1 MRGARRFADH
11 DFLHRR
17 AMVDIV
23 DRLETVTRDFPRAL
37 IVGAGPLTDL
47 LTPACGVGEVTH
59 MDAAPAWLPGDDM
72 RVAADAENLPFAPH
86 AFDLIVSV
94 LTLHAANDILG
105 ALIQARQALKPDG
118 LFIAAVFGE
127 GTLQNLRAAFNE
139 AEIAETGALSARVA
153 PFAALQDFGQA
164 LARAGFAMP
173 VTDVDPV
180 QVSYKDPYSLIRDLR
195 GIGETGA
202 LASRPAALTRA
213 TAASAL
219 QRFSENARETFT
231 IVYLTGWA
239 PDASQPKPLKP
250 GSATASLKA
259 AVKQFEE

>member
-1 MRGARRFADH
+1 MA
-11 DFLHRR
+11 
-17 AMVDIV
+17 DIV

-37 IVGAGPLTDL
+37 FIGAGPLSDL
-47 LTPACGVGEVTH
+47 VTPGCGVHDIIH
-59 MDAAPAWLPGDDM
+59 MDTAAAWLPDGGQ
-72 RVAADAENLPFAPH
+72 RIAADAENLPIAPH

-127 GTLQNLRAAFNE
+127 GTLQNLRAAFSE

-164 LARAGFAMP
+164 LARAGFTMP

-180 QVSYKDPYSLIRDLR
+180 RVTYKDPYNLIGDLR

-202 LASRPAALTRA
+202 LASRPAPLMRT

-219 QRFSENARETFT
+219 HRFSQKDSETFT

-239 PDASQPKPLKP
+239 PDASQPQPLKP
-250 GSATASLKA
+250 GSGRASMAA
-259 AVKQFEE
+259 AVKKFEA

>member
-1 MRGARRFADH
+1 MS
-11 DFLHRR
+11 
-17 AMVDIV
+17 DIV

-37 IVGAGPLTDL
+37 FVGAGHLTEL
-47 LTPACGVGEVTH
+47 LTQDCGVGEVTH
-59 MDAAPAWLPGDDM
+59 MDAAAPWLPGD
-72 RVAADAENLPFAPH
+72 RVRVVAEAENMPFAPQV
-86 AFDLIVSV
+86 FDLIVSV

-105 ALIQARQALKPDG
+105 ALIQARQTLKPDG
-118 LFIAAVFGE
+118 LFIAAVLGE
-127 GTLQNLRAAFNE
+127 GTLKTLRTAFQE

-164 LARAGFAMP
+164 LARAGFTMP

-180 QVSYKDPYSLIRDLR
+180 HVRYKDPYSLIRDLR

-202 LASRPAALTRA
+202 LASRPAPLTRA

-219 QRFSENARETFT
+219 HRFSEKDGETFT

-250 GSATASLKA
+250 GSGRASMAA
-259 AVKQFEE
+259 AVKKFEA